1 MPLIVIAGIVLLFW
15 ALAVIAEKFDKA
27 KRFDQRI
34 AKYGELEAFQAQ
46 TQQKRIELEGEIQF
60 LREQLSRDKE
70 AVLAIAKEKA
80 IGFYQHRRRVIFV
93 ESQTK
98 NSPAPSGRHIPS
110 FARRFRSYGALAV
123 FDCLT
128 IEMPALRALKN

>member
-70 AVLAIAKEKA
+70 AVLAI
-80 IGFYQHRRRVIFV
+80 GFSQHRRRVIFV